1 MIPLLETIL
10 DTTVR
15 AGTPILFGTLG
26 AILCERSGVIN
37 LGIEGLMLIGALAGF
52 SVTLLT
58 GSFVVGLLA
67 AIFFAMLAGMLH
79 ALITVHLKGNQIV
92 SGLALAM
99 LGLGVSAL
107 FGRNFVGKSLDGIH
121 RIEIP
126 LLEKL
131 PLLGVLFRQ
140 DILVYLSVFLVIAIT
155 WFFSS
160 TRWGLYLRTVGE
172 NPGAA
177 DTSGI
182 PVTRYRFWA
191 VAIGGGICGIG
202 GAYMSTA
209 YTPFWVENMT
219 AGRGWIAVSL
229 VIFAMWSAP
238 RALFGAYL
246 FGGINAAQ
254 LQLQAHGT
262 TVSPYLLS
270 MLPYLFTIGVL
281 IWSTRRLEKGA
292 SNEPASLGVPYDRE
306 DRK

>member
-1 MIPLLETIL
+1 MIDLIETIF
-10 DTTVR
+10 DTTIR

-26 AILCERSGVIN
+26 AIICERSGVIN
-37 LGIEGLMLIGALAGF
+37 LGVEGLMLIGALAGF
-52 SVTLLT
+52 AVTSMT
-58 GSFVVGLLA
+58 GSFTAGVLA
-67 AIFFAMLAGMLH
+67 AIFFTMLAGMLH
-79 ALITVHLKGNQIV
+79 ALITVYLKGNQIV

-99 LGLGVSAL
+99 LGVGVSAL
-107 FGRNFVGKSLDGIH
+107 FGRSFVGKGLDGLS

-126 LLEKL
+126 LLSKI
-131 PLLGVLFRQ
+131 PIFGAMFRQ
-140 DILVYLSVFLVIAIT
+140 DILVYLSVILVVLIAL
-155 WFFSS
+155 FFSR

-191 VAIGGGICGIG
+191 VALGAGISGIG
-202 GAYMSTA
+202 GAYMSLA

-229 VIFAMWSAP
+229 VIFSMWSAP

-262 TVSPYLLS
+262 SVSPYLLT

-292 SNEPASLGVPYDRE
+292 SNEPASLGLPYDRE